1 MRKRHQKPPGLDM
14 DTVPIK
20 IRGKAFRVEESGNL
34 TPLPSGA
41 AVNNPGLS
49 AGAVKS
55 TSLRP
60 RQPPW
65 TSAGTWLASAWARL
79 RGQRK
84 AKKKEEKEKENKT

>member
-1 MRKRHQKPPGLDM
+1 MTEDLWLPEL

-20 IRGKAFRVEESGNL
+20 IRGKAFHVEESGNL
-34 TPLPSGA
+34 TPRPSSA

-55 TSLRP
+55 TSIGP

-65 TSAGTWLASAWARL
+65 TSAGTWLTSAWARW
-79 RGQRK
+79 REQRK
-84 AKKKEEKEKENKT
+84 AKKEEENEKENKT